1 MMQNNIKLSEHFT
14 FSKIF
19 KFTLPSVTM
28 MVFLSIYSI
37 VDGFFVSNFVGKI
50 PFASLNLVF
59 PLIMLMGAIGLMI
72 GTGGSAFVAKT
83 IGQGNREKAN
93 KIFSMLIYA
102 VIILGSLLGAA
113 CILCLRSIVLKLGAT
128 PDMLDFCIQY
138 ATIILSALPFF
149 MLQSV
154 FQSFFVAAEKPKIGL
169 YVIVMAGITNIILDY
184 VFIVPFNLGLKGAA
198 LATALSQLIGGL
210 IPIFY
215 FARKNNSL
223 LKLGA
228 TKFYRKEFIKVIING
243 SSEFMSNISASIV
256 SAIFN
261 YQLLKYVGEDGVAA
275 YGTIA
280 YFLFIFYAVYMGYC
294 IGISPVISYN
304 YGAKNTDE
312 LKSITKKSLKIVAV
326 LGLLMTFSAEFLATP
341 LSKIFVGYDSNLL
354 AFTVSGFKIFAI
366 SFIFGGFNVFCSAF
380 FTALNNGVISAAI
393 SFLRTLVFESTAVLT
408 LPLVFGVNGIWSS
421 VIVAEIMALGFST
434 LCFVA
439 LRKRYKY

>member
-261 YQLLKYVGEDGVAA
+261 YQLLKYVGEDGVAD

-280 YFLFIFYAVYMGYC
+280 
-294 IGISPVISYN
+294 
-304 YGAKNTDE
+304 
-312 LKSITKKSLKIVAV
+312 
-326 LGLLMTFSAEFLATP
+326 
-341 LSKIFVGYDSNLL
+341 
-354 AFTVSGFKIFAI
+354 
-366 SFIFGGFNVFCSAF
+366 
-380 FTALNNGVISAAI
+380 
-393 SFLRTLVFESTAVLT
+393 
-408 LPLVFGVNGIWSS
+408 
-421 VIVAEIMALGFST
+421 
-434 LCFVA
+434 
-439 LRKRYKY
+439 